1 MRDLRLRL
9 SVVIYHR
16 KPVEELFVLPEDPVE
31 AHNRQA
37 WNRLVDHKSCFATA
51 AEDASFADPLGTVDG
66 LGWLGGS
73 IAGQRV
79 LCLAAGGG
87 RHGPLYAAAGGDVT
101 VLDISDAMLE
111 LDRQVAAQ
119 RRISLRVVQGS
130 MSDLTMFHPQEFDLV
145 IQPVS
150 TCYVRD
156 IGQVYRQIARVLRP
170 AGLYISQHKSPV
182 SLQSS
187 LAWSPNASGDH
198 VAVHGGYVVQ
208 HDYYNTNPIAS
219 VTQRTHLRE
228 PGTQEFVH
236 RWEQLL
242 GGLCRAG
249 FVLEDLVEPFH
260 ADLDAEPGSLA
271 HRSAYIAPY
280 VRLKARRVGEA
291 KSLLVFG

>member
-1 MRDLRLRL
+1 M
-9 SVVIYHR
+9 
-16 KPVEELFVLPEDPVE
+16 LPEDPVE

-37 WNRLVDHKSCFATA
+37 WNRLVDHKSCFTTA
-51 AEDASFADPLGTVDG
+51 AEDASFVDPLGTVDG

-87 RHGPLYAAAGGDVT
+87 RHGPLYAAAGGEVT

-111 LDRQVAAQ
+111 LDREVAAQ

-130 MSDLTMFHPQEFDLV
+130 MSDLSMFRLHEFDLV

-156 IGQVYRQIARVLRP
+156 IAQVYRQVARVLRP
-170 AGLYISQHKSPV
+170 GGVYVSQHKQPT

-187 LAWSPNASGDH
+187 LSWNPAATGDQ
-198 VAVHGGYVVQ
+198 VGARGGYVMQ
-208 HDYYNTNPIAS
+208 HDYYSGRPIAPVS
-219 VTQRTHLRE
+219 QRTHLRE

-236 RWEQLL
+236 RWEQLI
-242 GGLCRAG
+242 GELCRAG
-249 FVLEDLVEPFH
+249 FVIEDLIEPFH

-280 VRLKARRVGEA
+280 VRIKARRIGEP
-291 KSLLVFG
+291 KSSLVLAGL